1 MNLMRLVLIIFLLF
15 IPFQTIVSQD
25 NINLSKLDSVIHFRN
40 LSKNNDLSLE
50 ERLNLAKK
58 ASYYSLKLNIDTT
71 TVLNNRNLSYLYL
84 SLGDYEQFRKVNHQN
99 LKLAINLKD
108 TLVIA
113 IANNNLAYYHH
124 HYQQN
129 DSAYFYYTKALKKF
143 EELKNLFSQETILR
157 NISMIQLTEKDYVG
171 SEESAIQ
178 ALKITQKLSESETV
192 LEGQWV
198 LYNRLGIISLD
209 LKQYG
214 KALDYYEKAINI
226 SDKQLDGYFNK
237 YTSIHNK
244 ASVYRKQRDFKKAIE
259 LYQSILKEKRLFEID
274 PTFYPL
280 ILDNLA
286 FTKFEANETD
296 YDNIEQMLKKALK
309 ISDSLGERVIKL
321 GVLVDLS
328 KFYKGIE
335 KKDSSLAYA
344 NQTYK
349 LAKEISNNDILL
361 ESMLILSELNS
372 GEEGKKYLNEHIKLS
387 DSLLF
392 NERAARNK
400 FARIA
405 FETDEIERENER
417 ITRERLWLIGLSMF
431 LILTS
436 VLIFIVITQR
446 AKNKELRFK
455 QSQQEAN
462 EEIYNLMLSQQD
474 KVDEAR
480 TNEKKR
486 ISQELHDG
494 ILGRLFGTRLSLDS
508 LNFSEGKEALLKRSN
523 YISDL
528 KTIEEDIRKI
538 SHDLNTDFVSGSG
551 FIDILSE
558 LIDKQ
563 SDAFQLKY
571 DFKHEDDINWEDVS
585 NKTKINIY
593 RIIQESLQNIYKHAK
608 ANSVKISIK
617 SKNDVICLSIS
628 DDGKGFDLHK
638 SKKGIG
644 LKNIKSRVNEL
655 DGKVNFDSEINKGTT
670 ITINIPYQS
679 I

>member
-1 MNLMRLVLIIFLLF
+1 M
-15 IPFQTIVSQD
+15 
-25 NINLSKLDSVIHFRN
+25 
-40 LSKNNDLSLE
+40 
-50 ERLNLAKK
+50 
-58 ASYYSLKLNIDTT
+58 KLNIDTT
-71 TVLNNRNLSYLYL
+71 TVLNNRNLSFLYL
-84 SLGDYEQFRKVNHQN
+84 SLGDYEQFKKVNHQN

-124 HYQQN
+124 HNQQN
-129 DSAYFYYTKALKKF
+129 DSAYYYYTKALKKF
-143 EELKNLFSQETILR
+143 EELKNLFNQETILR

-178 ALKITQKLSESETV
+178 ALKITQKLTESETV

-209 LKQYG
+209 LKQYA
-214 KALDYYEKAINI
+214 KALDYYEKAIDI
-226 SDKQLDGYFNK
+226 SEKQRDGYFNK

-244 ASVYRKQRDFKKAIE
+244 ASVYRKQRDFKKALE
-259 LYQSILKEKRLFEID
+259 LYQSILKEKELFEID

-296 YDNIEQMLKKALK
+296 YDEIEQMLKKALK
-309 ISDSLGERVIKL
+309 ISDSLEERVIKL
-321 GVLVDLS
+321 GVIVDLS
-328 KFYKGIE
+328 KFYNGIGR
-335 KKDSSLAYA
+335 KDSALAYA
-344 NQTYK
+344 QQTYK
-349 LAKEISNNDILL
+349 LAKEISDNDILL
-361 ESMLILSELNS
+361 ESMLILSELNP
-372 GEEGKKYLNEHIKLS
+372 GEEGKKYLNEHIRLN

-417 ITRERLWLIGLSMF
+417 ISRERLWLIGLSMF

-446 AKNKELRFK
+446 TKNKELRFK

-480 TNEKKR
+480 ANEKKR

-508 LNFSEGKEALLKRSN
+508 LNFSDSKEAIQKRLN

-551 FIDILSE
+551 FMDILTE
-558 LIDKQ
+558 LIEKQ
-563 SDAFQLKY
+563 SHAFQLQY
-571 DFKHEDDINWEDVS
+571 QFNHEDDINWEDVS
-585 NKTKINIY
+585 NKTKINLY

-608 ANSVKISIK
+608 AYSVKISIK
-617 SKNDVICLSIS
+617 SKNDVICLTIS
-628 DDGKGFDLHK
+628 DDGKGFDIHK

-644 LKNIKSRVNEL
+644 LKNIKSRVDEL

>member
-1 MNLMRLVLIIFLLF
+1 MRLVLIFLLLL
-15 IPFQTIVSQD
+15 IPFQATISQD
-25 NINLSKLDSVIHFRN
+25 KVVFSELDSVIFYRN
-40 LSKNNDLSLE
+40 KSKNNSLLLE
-50 ERLNLAKK
+50 DRLELALK
-58 ASYYSLKLNIDTT
+58 ASEFASNLNIDTT
-71 TVLNNRNLSYLYL
+71 IVLNNRNLSYLYL
-84 SLGDYEQFRKVNHQN
+84 MLGKYEPFRKVNLQN
-99 LKLAINLKD
+99 LKLSTKLKD
-108 TLVIA
+108 TLVMA
-113 IANNNLAYYHH
+113 IANSNLAYY
-124 HYQQN
+124 YDYKKQN
-129 DSAYFYYTKALKKF
+129 DSAYYYYTKSLKKY
-143 EELKNLFSQETILR
+143 EELKNLFSQATILQ

-178 ALKITQKLSESETV
+178 ALKHTQKLFQTENT
-192 LEGQWV
+192 LDAQWV

-209 LKQYG
+209 LKQYN
-214 KALDYYEKAINI
+214 KALEYHEKAIKI
-226 SDKQLDGYFNK
+226 SDKMDNGFYYKL
-237 YTSIHNK
+237 TSIHNK
-244 ASVYRKQRDFKKAIE
+244 ASVYRKQKDFQKALE
-259 LYQSILKEKRLFEID
+259 LYQSILKEKELFEID

-280 ILDNLA
+280 ILDNIA

-296 YDNIEQMLKKALK
+296 YDEIEQMLKKALK
-309 ISDSLGERVIKL
+309 ISDSLAERVIKL
-321 GVLVDLS
+321 GVIVDLS
-328 KFYKGIE
+328 KFYNGIGR
-335 KKDSSLAYA
+335 KDSALAYA
-344 NQTYK
+344 QQTYK
-349 LAKEISNNDILL
+349 LAKEISDNDILL
-361 ESMLILSELNS
+361 ESMLILSELKP

-387 DSLLF
+387 ESLLF

-417 ITRERLWLIGLSMF
+417 ISKERLWLIGLSMF

-446 AKNKELRFK
+446 NKNKELQFK

-480 TNEKKR
+480 ANEKKR

-508 LNFSEGKEALLKRSN
+508 LNFSESKEAIQKRLN

-538 SHDLNTDFVSGSG
+538 SHDLNTDFITGSG
-551 FIDILSE
+551 FIDILTE
-558 LIDKQ
+558 LIEKQ
-563 SDAFQLKY
+563 SQAFQLKY
-571 DFKHEDDINWEDVS
+571 EFNHEDDINWEDVS
-585 NKTKINIY
+585 NKTKINLY

-608 ANSVKISIK
+608 AYSVKISIK
-617 SKNDVICLSIS
+617 SKNDVICLTIS
-628 DDGKGFDLHK
+628 DDGKGFDIHK

-644 LKNIKSRVNEL
+644 LKNIKSRVDEL
-655 DGKVNFDSEINKGTT
+655 DGKVNFDSEINEGTT

>member
-1 MNLMRLVLIIFLLF
+1 MG
-15 IPFQTIVSQD
+15 S
-25 NINLSKLDSVIHFRN
+25 
-40 LSKNNDLSLE
+40 
-50 ERLNLAKK
+50 
-58 ASYYSLKLNIDTT
+58 
-71 TVLNNRNLSYLYL
+71 
-84 SLGDYEQFRKVNHQN
+84 
-99 LKLAINLKD
+99 
-108 TLVIA
+108 
-113 IANNNLAYYHH
+113 
-124 HYQQN
+124 
-129 DSAYFYYTKALKKF
+129 
-143 EELKNLFSQETILR
+143 
-157 NISMIQLTEKDYVG
+157 ISH
-171 SEESAIQ
+171 A
-178 ALKITQKLSESETV
+178 
-192 LEGQWV
+192 
-198 LYNRLGIISLD
+198 
-209 LKQYG
+209 LKQYE
-214 KALDYYEKAINI
+214 KSLDYYEKAIEI
-226 SDKQLDGYFNK
+226 SDKQKDGYSNK

-244 ASVYRKQRDFKKAIE
+244 ASVFRKQGDYKRALE
-259 LYQSILKEKRLFEID
+259 LYESILKEKELFEID

-280 ILDNLA
+280 ILDNIA

-349 LAKEISNNDILL
+349 LAKDISNNDILL
-361 ESMLILSELNS
+361 ESMLILSELNP

-446 AKNKELRFK
+446 TKNKELRFK

-508 LNFSEGKEALLKRSN
+508 LNFSEGKEALLKKVKL
-523 YISDL
+523 YI
-528 KTIEEDIRKI
+528 
-538 SHDLNTDFVSGSG
+538 
-551 FIDILSE
+551 
-558 LIDKQ
+558 
-563 SDAFQLKY
+563 
-571 DFKHEDDINWEDVS
+571 
-585 NKTKINIY
+585 
-593 RIIQESLQNIYKHAK
+593 
-608 ANSVKISIK
+608 
-617 SKNDVICLSIS
+617 
-628 DDGKGFDLHK
+628 
-638 SKKGIG
+638 
-644 LKNIKSRVNEL
+644 
-655 DGKVNFDSEINKGTT
+655 
-670 ITINIPYQS
+670 
-679 I
+679 

>member
-1 MNLMRLVLIIFLLF
+1 MRLVLILFLLF
-15 IPFQTIVSQD
+15 IPFQSIVSQD
-25 NINLSKLDSVIHFRN
+25 NTGLSKLDSVIYFRN
-40 LSKNNDLSLE
+40 QSKDNNLSLD
-50 ERLNLAKK
+50 ERLKLAKK
-58 ASYYSLKLNIDTT
+58 AANLSSNLDIDTT
-71 TVLNNRNLSYLYL
+71 SILNNRNLSYLYL
-84 SLGDYEQFRKVNHQN
+84 MIGDYEPFKKVNYEN
-99 LKLAINLKD
+99 LKLASKLKD
-108 TLVIA
+108 TFVVA
-113 IANNNLAYYHH
+113 IAYSNLAWYYNHI
-124 HYQQN
+124 QEN
-129 DSAYFYYTKALKKF
+129 DSAFYYYTKALKKYKGIND
-143 EELKNLFSQETILR
+143 LKSQAVILG
-157 NISMIQLTEKDYVG
+157 NISNIQYTEKDYVG
-171 SEESAIQ
+171 SEESIVQ
-178 ALKITQKLSESETV
+178 SLKLFQQLPQNEANLDSQYK
-192 LEGQWV
+192 
-198 LYNRLGIISLD
+198 LYNRLGNVSLV
-209 LKQYG
+209 LKKFE
-214 KALDYYEKAINI
+214 KALEDYSKAVEITEKQN
-226 SDKQLDGYFNK
+226 DGYSNK

-244 ASVYRKQRDFKKAIE
+244 ASVYRKQGDFKKALEI
-259 LYQSILKEKRLFEID
+259 YQSILNEKELFDID

-280 ILDNLA
+280 ILDNIA
-286 FTKFEANETD
+286 YTKFEANETD
-296 YDNIEQMLKKALK
+296 YDEIEQMLKKALK
-309 ISDSLGERVIKL
+309 ISDSLEERVIKL
-321 GVLVDLS
+321 GVFVDLS
-328 KFYKGIE
+328 KFYKGIGR
-335 KKDSSLAYA
+335 KDSALVYA
-344 NQTYK
+344 EQTYK
-349 LAKEISNNDILL
+349 LAQDISNNDILL
-361 ESMLILSELNS
+361 ESMLILSELKPA
-372 GEEGKKYLNEHIKLS
+372 EESKKYLNEHIKLS

-417 ITRERLWLIGLSMF
+417 ISRERLWLIGLSMF

-446 AKNKELRFK
+446 NKNKELRFK

-480 TNEKKR
+480 SNEKKR

-508 LNFSEGKEALLKRSN
+508 LNFSEGKDALLKRSN

-551 FIDILSE
+551 FMDILSE
-558 LIDKQ
+558 LIEKQ
-563 SDAFQLKY
+563 SLAFQLKY
-571 DFKHEDDINWEDVS
+571 EFNHEDDINWEDVS
-585 NKTKINIY
+585 NKTKINLY

-617 SKNDVICLSIS
+617 PKNDVICLSIS
-628 DDGKGFDLHK
+628 DDGKGFDFHK